1 MSDIVRSEGQHS
13 TYAGLTVDI
22 AEDTAHHLRH
32 HLGSLEPFARRSAG
46 H

>member
-22 AEDTAHHLRH
+22 AED
-32 HLGSLEPFARRSAG
+32 SLDRVTKLLDRKSVV
-46 H
+46 